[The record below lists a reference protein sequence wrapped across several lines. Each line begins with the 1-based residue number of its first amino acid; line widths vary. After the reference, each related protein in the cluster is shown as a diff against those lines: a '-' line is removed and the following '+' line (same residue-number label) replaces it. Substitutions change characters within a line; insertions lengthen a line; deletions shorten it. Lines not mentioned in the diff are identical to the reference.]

1 MRFRCVNILVALFF
15 IFSFSSIAYSG
26 EMDDGVAAYKKGDF
40 AAANKKFCQLA
51 EPGDADAQFNLGFM
65 YYRGEGAPRD
75 FKEAAKW
82 FQKAAEQGFTAGQ
95 NRIGLMYEK
104 GKGVPQDYRVMP
116 TPINPDEVVWDDDEA
131 ELAEL
136 NKTDVEVD
144 ADKKEAVKWFLES
157 ADQGSAN
164 VRYVLGLMY
173 YEGYQNVPQD
183 YKEAANWYRKAAEQG
198 KAEAQYNLGLMYY
211 KGEGVAQDYK
221 EAVRWWRKAAEQGHA
236 GAQNN
241 LGNSYH
247 EGEGVPQD
255 YKEAVKWYRKA
266 AEQGNADAQFSLGS
280 MYFEG
285 KGVPQ
290 DDVLAYM
297 WFNISAYNG
306 NSSETKARD
315 AMMKVM
321 TPSQIEEAQTL
332 TREWLEKKGK

>member
-173 YEGYQNVPQD
+173 Y
-183 YKEAANWYRKAAEQG
+183 
-198 KAEAQYNLGLMYY
+198 

-255 YKEAVKWYRKA
+255 FKEAVKWSRKA